1 MPNEPRR
8 APPSR
13 DGFTSALIHGP
24 VGRFSTFLPGGF
36 HAAAIEGQGSQPV
49 NPAIPLQ
56 WSFTPCGPIS
66 PEGRDKTLP
75 RPPVHPVLF
84 QIGAFAIP
92 SYGVAA
98 AVGILL
104 ALALSHWTARTAG
117 LESRLDSRHLWN
129 ILVLGVFSALVVSR
143 LFLIVLNL
151 SDLRHHPRWLL
162 AIAIVHHPLLAAVGL
177 LGAAVAAVVYL
188 RWARLPALPVLD
200 ALTAPLAVATA
211 FEQVGALLAGSGY
224 GSDSTAPWAVTYSSE
239 MAARWSG
246 TPLGVALHPVQAY
259 AALASVAIAALAL
272 LLARF
277 LPARRPGDI
286 AGPCL
291 IAAGVAL
298 FLTENFRDWEGRGVL
313 FHGYADAPQLAAI
326 ALVLVGGLVLTD
338 FGRKPDATDEGAAHG

>member
-1 MPNEPRR
+1 MHP
-8 APPSR
+8 
-13 DGFTSALIHGP
+13 AL
-24 VGRFSTFLPGGF
+24 F
-36 HAAAIEGQGSQPV
+36 H
-49 NPAIPLQ
+49 L
-56 WSFTPCGPIS
+56 
-66 PEGRDKTLP
+66 
-75 RPPVHPVLF
+75 
-84 QIGAFAIP
+84 GAFVIP

-98 AVGILL
+98 ALGILL
-104 ALALSHWTARTAG
+104 ALALSHLTARSAG
-117 LESRLDSRHLWN
+117 LDPRHLWN

-162 AIAIVHHPLLAAVGL
+162 AIAIVHHPLLAAAGL
-177 LGAAVAAVVYL
+177 LGAAVATVVYL
-188 RWARLPALPVLD
+188 RWAQLPALPVLD
-200 ALTAPLAVATA
+200 ALSAPLAVAAA

-224 GSDSTAPWAVTYSSE
+224 GSDSTARWAVTYSSE

-259 AALASVAIAALAL
+259 AALAALAIAALAL

-298 FLTENFRDWEGRGVL
+298 FLTENFRDWEARGVL
-313 FHGYADAPQLAAI
+313 FHGAVDAPQLAAI